1 VRDRISQSGLG
12 PGCGCLW
19 TPKESPASRAHCMRA
34 FLIGV
39 AHAVPCC
46 SLGTAPCAADRT
58 VNCTGEERRSA
69 PQVSLREYCKMGYP
83 HDGAASVQRA
93 SRVFGSR
100 AYTVARTGKGVCKRA
115 CACVCMPC
123 ATWLRM
129 PARLAALCSF
139 FTRPHLRHCYFNSV
153 SRKHKDEHKQTNKRG
168 ASQSVAPVDAFTH
181 GRAAGF

>member
-1 VRDRISQSGLG
+1 
-12 PGCGCLW
+12 
-19 TPKESPASRAHCMRA
+19 
-34 FLIGV
+34 
-39 AHAVPCC
+39 
-46 SLGTAPCAADRT
+46 
-58 VNCTGEERRSA
+58 
-69 PQVSLREYCKMGYP
+69 MGYP